1 MMTGGG
7 SFSILEKLSGARK
20 RYARKLRRKAGMRSK
35 RLVRAFAEVAREDF
49 LGPGPWKLLI
59 PGKIGYTSSA
69 DAHPRHLYDDILVG
83 ILPERFL
90 NNGQPSGLASWLD
103 WLDPKPGEHAVHIG
117 CGTGYYTAIIA
128 HAVAPN
134 GRVTAVEIDDELAP
148 RAIRNLAPLETVK
161 VVHGDGFAIDPGPA
175 HVIFVNAG
183 STRPSLKWL
192 DALSS
197 KGRLLFPLITT
208 HLIQPKS
215 VFSNRDG
222 KPKRSIQTFKGRMVG
237 MMIGVT
243 RVGTGYAA
251 CGVSSVGIFPCV
263 TAIDRD
269 EDAEVARVLASRN
282 FEEIKSLRR
291 DRHQRDLTCWLHGG
305 EICISTIELR

>member
-1 MMTGGG
+1 
-7 SFSILEKLSGARK
+7 
-20 RYARKLRRKAGMRSK
+20 MRSK
-35 RLVRAFAEVAREDF
+35 RLVRAFAEVPRENF

-59 PGKIGYTSSA
+59 PGYRKIGYVSSA

-90 NNGQPSGLASWLD
+90 NNGHPGSLASWLD
-103 WLDPKPGEHAVHIG
+103 WLDPRPGEHAVHIG

-128 HAVAPN
+128 HAVAP
-134 GRVTAVEIDDELAP
+134 GGHVTAVEIDDELAP

-161 VVHGDGFAIDPGPA
+161 VVHGDGFAIDLEPA
-175 HVIFVNAG
+175 DVIFVNAG
-183 STRPSLKWL
+183 STRPSMKWL
-192 DALSS
+192 DALSP

-208 HLIQPKS
+208 HLIQPRN
-215 VFSNRDG
+215 VFNNRYG
-222 KPKRSIQTFKGRMVG
+222 KPQQSIWTFKGRMIG

-243 RVGTGYAA
+243 RLETGYAA

-269 EDAEVARVLASRN
+269 EDSEVARVLASRS

-291 DRHQRDLTCWLHGG
+291 DQHQPETSCWLHGR
-305 EICISTIELR
+305 ETCISTSDPR

>member
-1 MMTGGG
+1 M
-7 SFSILEKLSGARK
+7 EKLSGARK
-20 RYARKLRRKAGMRSK
+20 RYARKLKRKAGIRSK
-35 RLVRAFAEVAREDF
+35 RLLRAFAKVPRENF

-59 PGKIGYTSSA
+59 PGYRKIGYVSSA

-90 NNGQPSGLASWLD
+90 NNGHPGSLASWLD

-128 HAVAPN
+128 HAVSPG
-134 GRVTAVEIDDELAP
+134 GRVTAIEIDDELAP
-148 RAIRNLAPLETVK
+148 RAIHNLANLKTVN
-161 VVHGDGFAIDPGPA
+161 VVHGDGFGIDLESA
-175 HVIFVNAG
+175 DVIFVNAG
-183 STRPSLKWL
+183 ATRPSPKWL
-192 DALSS
+192 DALSP

-208 HLIQPKS
+208 KLIQLRG
-215 VFSNRDG
+215 FSNREG
-222 KPKRSIQTFKGRMVG
+222 KPKRSRWTFNGRMVG

-243 RVGTGYAA
+243 RIGTGYAA

-269 EDAEVARVLASRN
+269 EDAEVARVLASRD

-291 DRHQRDLTCWLHGG
+291 DQHQRDSTCWLHGR
-305 EICISTIELR
+305 EVCISSSEPR